1 MTPRHPMRPLALL
14 AGLLTAFA
22 VPSTAREAMPLTV
35 PSVPTRG
42 IVWSACT
49 AADASTD
56 FFPLLG
62 DRLRCG
68 TVSVPRD
75 HHRPAEGS
83 IALRVVRV
91 AAADATKRQGALFVN
106 PGGPGGDAG
115 TFAVTLAAI
124 WMHAKPDDR
133 VHGEKKR
140 LSDAFDLIAVIPR
153 GMPGSTPLNCVGE
166 FPVFRAV
173 VIDRTPA
180 NMARFDLLQR
190 RMADACRADP
200 LHPYINTEQTV
211 YDLDL
216 VRRTL
221 GETTFNFFGV
231 SYGTWL
237 GAWYGAT
244 YPDKVG
250 RMLLDS
256 TMDFTGSMEDNFLL
270 TGKAEQERFDRLVV
284 KPAIAAPTTYGWG
297 TDEAGVRRLMTTLPY
312 RIRVAWTGEFR
323 SPESLKA
330 AVTMAAWLQEDAS
343 LTQESMASR
352 IESATFHTVAPV
364 NLRIRDEARRML
376 DAVYGLLLMG
386 LPSPMPPT
394 SAMLAAV
401 PCNDTAGTRDAGVWQ
416 QIVARYAT
424 DYPAAHSADV
434 VNPCVFWA
442 GPNAMKPP
450 IERLARAGR
459 ILIVASEFDTLTPI
473 GGALRMINALPTA
486 SMLVMRGHERH
497 GVFTLT
503 DEVCIE
509 RTGARFL
516 LDGRVPTEQLTE
528 CHRDPSDR
536 PNAAAPAVTRF
547 VDAPQVKQWRDRLAK
562 GLGREGRMVSRGA
575 HP

>member
-1 MTPRHPMRPLALL
+1 MTPRRSLALC

-22 VPSTAREAMPLTV
+22 VPVRSQVAASPPV

-49 AADASTD
+49 AADARSD
-56 FFPLLG
+56 FFPLLAN
-62 DRLRCG
+62 RLRCG

-75 HHRPAEGS
+75 HHRPAEGT
-83 IALRVVRV
+83 IAVRVVRV
-91 AAADATKRQGALFVN
+91 AAADAAKRRGALFVN

-124 WMHAKPDDR
+124 WMHAKPDDP

-140 LSDAFDLIAVIPR
+140 LADAFDLIAVIPR
-153 GMPGSTPLNCVGE
+153 GMPGSTPLTCPGE
-166 FPVFRAV
+166 FPLFRAV
-173 VIDRTPA
+173 TVDRTVR
-180 NMARFDLLQR
+180 NMARFDLVQR
-190 RMADACRADP
+190 RMADACRTDP
-200 LHPYINTEQTV
+200 LHPYITTEQTV

-216 VRRTL
+216 VRRAL

-256 TMDFTGSMEDNFLL
+256 PMDFTATMEANFLL

-284 KPAIAAPTTYGWG
+284 KPAIAAPATYGWG
-297 TDEAGVRRLMTTLPY
+297 TDEAGVRQVMTRLPY
-312 RIRVAWTGEFR
+312 RVRVAWTGEYR

-330 AVTMAAWLQEDAS
+330 ATAMADWLQGEPGLSQDA
-343 LTQESMASR
+343 MASR
-352 IESATFHTVAPV
+352 IDTTRFHPADAVH
-364 NLRIRDEARRML
+364 LRIRDEALRML
-376 DAVYGLLLMG
+376 DAVYE
-386 LPSPMPPT
+386 PPT
-394 SAMLAAV
+394 PELASPLPPGSAMMVAV
-401 PCNDTAGTRDAGVWQ
+401 PCNDTPGTRDAGVWQ
-416 QIVARYAT
+416 QTVARHVT
-424 DYPAAHSADV
+424 DYPAAHSADL
-434 VNPCVFWA
+434 VNPCVFWT
-442 GPNAMKPP
+442 GPNAVKPP

-473 GGALRMINALPTA
+473 AGALNMINALPAA
-486 SMLVMRGHERH
+486 SMLVLRGHDRH

-503 DEVCIE
+503 DEACIE

-516 LDGRVPTEQLTE
+516 LDARVPTDQLTE
-528 CHRDPSDR
+528 CHRDPAGR
-536 PNAAAPAVTRF
+536 PGTAQPAQPAVDRF
-547 VDAPQVKQWRDRLAK
+547 VDAPRVKRWRDRLAD
-562 GLGREGRMVSRGA
+562 GLSREGRMSARRA
-575 HP
+575 RP